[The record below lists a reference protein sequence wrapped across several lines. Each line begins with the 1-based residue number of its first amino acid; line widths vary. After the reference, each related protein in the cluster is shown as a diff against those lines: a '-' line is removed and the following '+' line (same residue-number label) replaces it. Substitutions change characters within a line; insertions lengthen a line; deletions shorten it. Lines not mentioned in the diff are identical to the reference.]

1 MGTHSYNIIFRIR
14 HPSIDP
20 GELTRR
26 LGVKPDQFWKI
37 GELRTLPNGR
47 VLKTRNRDS
56 FWSRSE
62 KYEGKSRTFFDK
74 VDRLAS
80 RLKRHKAF
88 LDRITATS
96 GKCEI
101 YIQLHGDKNV
111 GDTLSPETLALLA
124 DLNIFLSVE
133 VFI

>member
-1 MGTHSYNIIFRIR
+1 MYSYNIIFRIE

-20 GELTRR
+20 SELTKQFAM
-26 LGVKPDQFWKI
+26 KPDQFWKI

-56 FWSRSE
+56 FWSCSE

-88 LDRITATS
+88 LDRISATS
-96 GKCEI
+96 GKCES
-101 YIQLHGDKNV
+101 YIQLHGDKNI